1 LILTLQT
8 LTIGHLLK
16 VTGRQTSTIV
26 SLALVMITTLT
37 MNSMIGTIVNTK
49 NYTAQLAVD
58 GFGKTTF
65 LDSVNTMLK
74 MKQLTSKT

>member
-1 LILTLQT
+1 
-8 LTIGHLLK
+8 
-16 VTGRQTSTIV
+16 
-26 SLALVMITTLT
+26 MITTLT

-49 NYTAQLAVD
+49 NYTAQLAED